1 MQPTH
6 TPPADYTLM
15 EPEHLEPA
23 MLCALNRLLPQLSP
37 NAKPLTAAAAAELR
51 AAGTHLFVAAK
62 GGAVAGMA
70 TLVGA
75 YTPTGRK
82 WWIEDVVVD
91 AAHRGG
97 GVGRAL
103 VQHLVAYARSH
114 GGGQLQLT
122 SRPERVAA
130 NALYRSL
137 GFAQKH
143 TNVYALQL

>member
-1 MQPTH
+1 MQSTH
-6 TPPADYTLM
+6 TTPTDYTLA
-15 EPEHLEPA
+15 ELTHIEPA
-23 MLCALNRLLPQLSP
+23 MLCALNALLPQLSSG
-37 NAKPLTAAAAAELR
+37 AEPLTAATAERLR
-51 AAGTHLFVAAK
+51 AAGTHLFVATK
-62 GGAVAGMA
+62 GEAVAGMA

-75 YTPTGRK
+75 CTPTGRK
-82 WWIEDVVVD
+82 WWVEDVVVD
-91 AAHRGG
+91 AAHRGA

-137 GFAQKH
+137 GFAQKQ
-143 TNVYALQL
+143 TNVYAMQL